1 LQVSDVSSDLMNALF
16 QRATQSLGGVASFP
30 AFGAI
35 CMEDGSLDPIVSGH
49 ATDRGLESISVIKA
63 AIEVAVTNRSVRGYG
78 ICLCDLRDHSVLD
91 RSSPSVVIVI
101 EVDEEVF
108 RAVIPYEH
116 KDNGLVVFSDPQ
128 YTNERMGILSDC

>member
-1 LQVSDVSSDLMNALF
+1 MNALF
-16 QRATQSLGGVASFP
+16 QRATQSLEGVASFP

-116 KDNGLVVFSDPQ
+116 KDDGLVVFSDPQ